1 MKTSSKQTYNY
12 TVLLEREEDGGYHAF
27 CPILKGCHSQGETV
41 EEAIENIT
49 EAIELYLESLIADLK
64 RAPPPRAIV
73 MSNPASQPVQ
83 ILETR
88 LCSSAISMLVVL
100 SLLSFTPYP

>member
-49 EAIELYLESLIADLK
+49 EAIELYLESLIADHL
-64 RAPPPRAIV
+64 PIPQENLIV
-73 MSNPASQPVQ
+73 KPLTVSV
-83 ILETR
+83 
-88 LCSSAISMLVVL
+88 
-100 SLLSFTPYP
+100 